1 MELGLAVIFGLH
13 SVCSICLTLL
23 NKQLAEEIPFPLTI
37 VLFQC
42 LASIPFTLIA
52 NARFNQIKTIRT
64 SHLPGALLISVLF
77 ISCLASSLLG
87 LKRVHVP
94 MVVVGKNLGPFWT
107 ALLETVILKA
117 PLNPRTLFSL
127 LIGVLGS
134 TLYAMG
140 DANSD
145 LEGLFWVGSNALLV
159 AFTSVSEKYV
169 VRNVDQAALGFS
181 LYRNAVAIPL
191 LWILMTVGME
201 NFGGALEAFSK
212 ASSFCWSVFAASTV
226 FSAAAGLFIFTLQ
239 GRVSATTTQI
249 ASLCYKLATTVL
261 SLVVFPQARKDLGWM
276 AVLGYSL
283 STLSVALYVFLP
295 ALPAKRVATKN
306 AGQSPR
312 IKP

>member
-1 MELGLAVIFGLH
+1 MQAAELWTTQLCEKGAGKGLAFGVGQQRVEMDKAVQPSWYNRGPPARGPMELGLAVIFGLH

-42 LASIPFTLIA
+42 LSSIPFTLLA

-107 ALLETVILKA
+107 ALLEALILKA

-212 ASSFCWSVFAASTV
+212 ASSFCWSIINLT
-226 FSAAAGLFIFTLQ
+226 SA
-239 GRVSATTTQI
+239 RVSSPI
-249 ASLCYKLATTVL
+249 AAVSL
-261 SLVVFPQARKDLGWM
+261 Q
-276 AVLGYSL
+276 
-283 STLSVALYVFLP
+283 
-295 ALPAKRVATKN
+295 N
-306 AGQSPR
+306 
-312 IKP
+312 

>member
-1 MELGLAVIFGLH
+1 MDVGLALIFGLH
-13 SVCSICLTLL
+13 SLCSISLTLL
-23 NKQLAEEIPFPLTI
+23 NKQLAVEIPFPFTI

-52 NARFNQIKTIRT
+52 NVQFNQIKAIRT

-77 ISCLASSLLG
+77 IACLISSLLG
-87 LKRVHVP
+87 LKHVHVP
-94 MVVVGKNLGPFWT
+94 MVVVGKNMGPFCT
-107 ALLETVILKA
+107 ALLETLILKA

-145 LEGLFWVGSNALLV
+145 LEGLLLVGSNALLV
-159 AFTSVSEKYV
+159 ALTSVCEKYV

-181 LYRNAVAIPL
+181 LYRNLGAIPL

-201 NFGGALEAFSK
+201 NFGGALEAFSQ
-212 ASSFCWSVFAASTV
+212 ASGSCWWIFAGSTV

-249 ASLCYKLATTVL
+249 ASLCYKLATTVI
-261 SLVVFPQARKDLGWM
+261 SLLVFPQARKDLGWM
-276 AVLGYSL
+276 AILGYSL

-295 ALPAKRVATKN
+295 AKRVTAPNLKN
-306 AGQSPR
+306 SSPR
-312 IKP
+312 VKP